1 MNKVIPKFNKMS
13 EEDKASLIQLLVDYK
28 PVLEDALED
37 LENALTTEDNEQLLE
52 VIDTLQNDFG
62 GSSHLSLSWYQEHL
76 EKLTPFS
83 NKYYSEEYSKEQD
96 RIHKKM
102 MKEMEEADEAEREEA
117 RAENDKWYNE
127 ERESGKGI

>member
-1 MNKVIPKFNKMS
+1 MNKVIPKINKMS

-62 GSSHLSLSWYQEHL
+62 GSHISLSWYQEHL
-76 EKLTPFS
+76 EKLTPIS

-96 RIHKKM
+96 RISRKLA
-102 MKEMEEADEAEREEA
+102 KELEESEEAEIEAAQIAEE
-117 RAENDKWYNE
+117 
-127 ERESGKGI
+127 ESAKGI

>member
-52 VIDTLQNDFG
+52 VIDVLQNDFS
-62 GSSHLSLSWYQEHL
+62 GSSMSLSWYQEHL
-76 EKLTPFS
+76 EKLTPIS
-83 NKYYSEEYSKEQD
+83 NKYYSEEYSKEQT
-96 RIHKKM
+96 RISNKLSKQL
-102 MKEMEEADEAEREEA
+102 EESEEAEIEAAQIAEE
-117 RAENDKWYNE
+117 
-127 ERESGKGI
+127 ESAKGI

>member
-13 EEDKASLIQLLVDYK
+13 EEDKANLIQLLVDYK

-52 VIDTLQNDFG
+52 VIDTLQHDFG
-62 GSSHLSLSWYQEHL
+62 GNHISLSWYQEHL

-96 RIHKKM
+96 RISRKLA
-102 MKEMEEADEAEREEA
+102 KELEEVDEAAREEA

-127 ERESGKGI
+127 ERESAKGI

>member
-28 PVLEDALED
+28 PALEDALED

-52 VIDTLQNDFG
+52 VIDTLQHDFAHG
-62 GSSHLSLSWYQEHL
+62 NICASWYQEHL

-96 RIHKKM
+96 RISRKLA
-102 MKEMEEADEAEREEA
+102 KELEEADEAEAEEA
-117 RAENDKWYNE
+117 KISE
-127 ERESGKGI
+127 

>member
-1 MNKVIPKFNKMS
+1 MEQEKKTER

-62 GSSHLSLSWYQEHL
+62 GSHISLSWYQEHL
-76 EKLTPFS
+76 EKLTPIS
-83 NKYYSEEYSKEQD
+83 NKYYSEEYSKEQT
-96 RIHKKM
+96 RISNKLSKQL
-102 MKEMEEADEAEREEA
+102 EESEEAEIEAAQIAEE
-117 RAENDKWYNE
+117 
-127 ERESGKGI
+127 ESAKGI

>member
-13 EEDKASLIQLLVDYK
+13 EEDKANLIQLLVDYK
-28 PVLEDALED
+28 PALEDALED

-52 VIDTLQNDFG
+52 VIDTLQHDFAHG
-62 GSSHLSLSWYQEHL
+62 NMCASWYQEHL

-96 RIHKKM
+96 RISRKLAKQL
-102 MKEMEEADEAEREEA
+102 EEADEAEREEA

-127 ERESGKGI
+127 ERKSGKGI